1 MEGLSLDKQVELMS
15 EVVHNHSNQ
24 IDEINEKCARAF
36 NMVEEDMYYLK
47 TCSDKQLS
55 EVNDLSSTVGA
66 CVVWGFLGAI
76 GAGIAGYFGYKKL
89 KEHGERLEKL
99 EKYSRT
105 SNFKGPKDADETVEN
120 PKMASN

>member
-24 IDEINEKCARAF
+24 IDEINAKCEHAF
-36 NMVEEDMYYLK
+36 NLVESDMYYLN
-47 TCSDKQLS
+47 TMDKKSL
-55 EVNDLSSTVGA
+55 EMIDDLSSTVGA
-66 CVVWGFLGAI
+66 CMVWGFLGAI
-76 GAGIAGYFGYKKL
+76 GVGFAGYFGYKKL
-89 KEHGERLEKL
+89 KEHEERLEKL